1 MTTGC
6 AASTPRHGSVEGRR
20 VHMVAGRGRGTS
32 SASEGEGQ
40 ERSRLASMQSY
51 RHAGRAPRG
60 LLWRASRPRRRGKR
74 KLETVV
80 VANERGRVVSAIASD
95 ISGRVLV

>member
-51 RHAGRAPRG
+51 RHAGRVA
-60 LLWRASRPRRRGKR
+60 RATHLRRGKR

-80 VANERGRVVSAIASD
+80 VANERGRVASAIGSD